1 MKWRENELLSR
12 KLTLFT
18 EIQSTI
24 NVHIIRRRIL
34 IKFTNEVFNEQQI
47 TLTIKWDI
55 MKINELF
62 MQ

>member
-1 MKWRENELLSR
+1 MKWRENELFSR

-34 IKFTNEVFNEQQI
+34 IKWANEIFNEQQI